1 MNYNIKTEYNSNI
14 MIDDISDEFD
24 IEFKNQQIK
33 GRKIST
39 QKTIDY
45 LVKEKEITNYSMF
58 TDEQLRQGT
67 IN

>member
-1 MNYNIKTEYNSNI
+1 